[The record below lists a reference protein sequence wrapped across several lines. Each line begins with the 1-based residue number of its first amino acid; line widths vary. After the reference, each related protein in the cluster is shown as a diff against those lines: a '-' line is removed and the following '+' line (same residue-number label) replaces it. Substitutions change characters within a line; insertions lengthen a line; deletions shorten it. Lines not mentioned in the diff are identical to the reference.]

1 MKRIFVVGIL
11 FLAACLGMSAAP
23 VMRNLKQGETLKMN
37 LKMSFSED
45 AKQDNAFVTWELTGD
60 WDKFDY
66 TFSQGTLK
74 GNILTVKA
82 ADYKTFADGEEGIAM
97 MITGRKKTEDATYNL
112 VMKVKDVSAN
122 LDFPK
127 NQMNLDLNVHYILPP
142 PTPIWKK
149 LLVAGVVL
157 AILAAIVVLVLNL
170 TAKFP
175 KGLLQIGREE
185 VYLRGKKQ
193 ISVRKELEK
202 VGIELEGA
210 SDVIFVK
217 KRFGS
222 FQGPCIKQMID
233 CSLER
238 DGEFVSRGSVLL
250 PTEELKG
257 LKDVQGNEIVII
269 YC

>member
-1 MKRIFVVGIL
+1 MKRVILIGIF
-11 FLAACLGMSAAP
+11 FLAACVGMSAA
-23 VMRNLKQGETLKMN
+23 VMKDLKQGETLKMN
-37 LKMSFSED
+37 LKLSFSEE
-45 AKQDNAFVTWELTGD
+45 AKQDGAFVTWELAGD

-66 TFSQGTLK
+66 EFSQGTLK

-82 ADYKTFADGEEGIAM
+82 ADYNEFANGEEGIAM
-97 MITGRKKTEDATYNL
+97 VITGRKKTEDATYNL

-122 LDFPK
+122 LNFPK
-127 NQMNLDLNVHYILPP
+127 DKMNLDLNVHYILPP
-142 PTPIWKK
+142 PPPIW
-149 LLVAGVVL
+149 LILAIVGGVL
-157 AILAAIVVLVLNL
+157 AVLGAIVALVLHV

-185 VYLRGKKQ
+185 VYLKGKKQ

-210 SDVIFVK
+210 SDVIFDK
-217 KRFGS
+217 KRFGT
-222 FQGPCIKQMID
+222 FQGPRIKQMID
-233 CSLER
+233 CALER

>member
-1 MKRIFVVGIL
+1 MKRIFIIGMS
-11 FLAACLGMSAAP
+11 FLAACVNMNAAP
-23 VMRNLKQGETLKMN
+23 IDTNLNQGDDLTIN
-37 LKMSFSED
+37 LELEFSDE
-45 AKQDNAFVTWELTGD
+45 AKEEGAYISWELSGD
-60 WDKFDY
+60 WEKFDY
-66 TFSQGTLK
+66 KFSQGELK
-74 GNILTVKA
+74 GNVITVKA
-82 ADYKTFADGEEGIAM
+82 ADYKEFANGEDGVALV
-97 MITGRKKTEDATYNL
+97 ITGKKKTEDATYNL

-142 PTPIWKK
+142 PPSIWEI
-149 LLVAGVVL
+149 LAIVGGVL
-157 AILAAIVVLVLNL
+157 AVLGAIVALILHV

-193 ISVRKELEK
+193 ISVRKELEQ

-257 LKDVQGNEIVII
+257 LKDVQGNEIII
-269 YC
+269 RYC

>member
-1 MKRIFVVGIL
+1 MKRIFVAGIF
-11 FLAACLGMSAAP
+11 FLVACLGMSAAP
-23 VMRNLKQGETLKMN
+23 VNKELKQGETLKMN
-37 LKMSFSED
+37 LKLSFSED
-45 AKQDNAFVTWELTGD
+45 AQQNNAFVTWELTGD
-60 WDKFDY
+60 WEKFDY
-66 TFSQGTLK
+66 KFSQGELK

-82 ADYKTFADGEEGIAM
+82 ADYKAFANGEDGVALV
-97 MITGRKKTEDATYNL
+97 ITGKKKTEDATYNL

-122 LDFPK
+122 LDFPRNK
-127 NQMNLDLNVHYILPP
+127 MNLDMNVHYILPP
-142 PTPIWKK
+142 PPSIW
-149 LLVAGVVL
+149 LILAIVGGVL
-157 AILAAIVVLVLNL
+157 AVLGAIVALVLHV

-185 VYLRGKKQ
+185 VYLKGKKQ
-193 ISVRKELEK
+193 VSVRKELEK

-210 SDVIFVK
+210 SDVIFDK
-217 KRFGS
+217 KRFGA
-222 FQGPCIKQMID
+222 FQGPRIKQMID
-233 CSLER
+233 CALER